1 LLLAYDDILKF
12 NNWAN
17 EYNYIIQVF
26 RSIQDSFLGGTESDF
41 SNEASWLDLFKK
53 YDADG
58 DGLLN
63 KAELRL
69 LIRNTPSFKKA
80 TDAETDF
87 IYRLIASS
95 GQGGQGRQLTPRVWL
110 DWSKGLRG
118 KREASLLYLSQLLD
132 IKGMPVATADDIST
146 KAYAEGEFERKLR
159 QREGSST
166 K

>member
-26 RSIQDSFLGGTESDF
+26 RSMQDSFLGGTESDF

-58 DGLLN
+58 DG
-63 KAELRL
+63 

-146 KAYAEGEFERKLR
+146 KAYAEGEFERTLR
-159 QREGSST
+159 RREGSST